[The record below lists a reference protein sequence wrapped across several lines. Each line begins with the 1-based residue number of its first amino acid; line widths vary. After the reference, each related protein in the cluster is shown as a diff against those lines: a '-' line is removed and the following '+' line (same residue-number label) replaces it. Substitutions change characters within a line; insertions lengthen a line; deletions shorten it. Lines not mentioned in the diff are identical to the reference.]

1 MELNPAATNQLVDD
15 VWNLFFAYLQNDKK
29 IMQSKTKSIEQL
41 TTANNIKVSEFI
53 LELIKDFTASFYEE
67 LIDGKKQQM
76 ALKSLNL
83 LINQQIIISWI
94 NLMVEQSIAP
104 LLIFS
109 VKSYSKIEE
118 IKEVIIRILLASVQ
132 DRITSEEAENQ
143 ISAILTIT
151 YNISEELTHFVKSL
165 VKTVIKYKEKHGLEE
180 LAKIGEES
188 LKSTNGIGARTRYTI
203 PKTMKDLLYDRGKIT
218 NEWMQNI
225 LLPSCIGLRIAK
237 KELYTQFIDKCKK
250 NFELFLDQALTAED
264 FEKRLNEELKKFGG
278 EEEELIMPIRESI
291 ASSVRFLEVARIDD
305 PSLSMLLF
313 IIDEERDNTRRTCT

>member
-1 MELNPAATNQLVDD
+1 MELNQTATSQLVDE
-15 VWNLFFAYLQNDKK
+15 VWSLFFAYLQNDKK
-29 IMQSKTKSIEQL
+29 IVQSKTKSIEQL
-41 TTANNIKVSEFI
+41 TTANDIKVSEFI

-67 LIDGKKQQM
+67 LIDGKNQQM
-76 ALKSLNL
+76 VLKSLNL
-83 LINQQIIISWI
+83 LINQQILISWI
-94 NLMVEQSIAP
+94 NLMVEQSINP

-118 IKEVIIRILLASVQ
+118 IKEVIIRILLTSMQ

-143 ISAILTIT
+143 ISAVLTIS

-188 LKSTNGIGARTRYTI
+188 LKSTNDIRARTHHTI
-203 PKTMKDLLYDRGKIT
+203 PKTMKDPLYDHGKIA

-264 FEKRLNEELKKFGG
+264 FEKRLNEEFKKFGG

-313 IIDEERDNTRRTCT
+313 IIDEERENARRTCT